1 MTHAI
6 TTYIVS

>member
-1 MTHAI
+1 VKQDI